1 MTSEINKSTKFDK
14 DGLVFELFL
23 KQNNITK
30 SADFCHFKKEDAL
43 KGEIMNNGIYYEL
56 KELNPRT
63 YDKDFKYDINDDYN
77 SENGSAMVERE
88 PLNISQEDIQKLI
101 NKSYKKKA
109 KNLQS
114 SDKCELI
121 IWYFSARQNYYQTTN
136 TMYRTVLNVD
146 TDISKYEA
154 SGFQK
159 LHFVDMGDLQTG
171 EHC

>member
-1 MTSEINKSTKFDK
+1 LN
-14 DGLVFELFL
+14 
-23 KQNNITK
+23 
-30 SADFCHFKKEDAL
+30 DFCHFKKEDAL

>member
-1 MTSEINKSTKFDK
+1 MTSEIHTSTKVDK
-14 DGLVFELFL
+14 EKIAFELFL
-23 KQNNITK
+23 KKNNIEK
-30 SADFCHFKKEDAL
+30 SADFCHFKKEDSL

-101 NKSYKKKA
+101 NKSYKKKS
-109 KNLQS
+109 KNLHN

-121 IWYFSARQNYYQTTN
+121 ICYFSNRQNYYQTTN
-136 TMYRTVLNVD
+136 TMYRTMLNID
-146 TDISKYEA
+146 SDISKYDP

-159 LHFVDMGDLQTG
+159 LHFVDMGDLQAG
-171 EHC
+171 EHF

>member
-43 KGEIMNNGIYYEL
+43 KGEIINNGIYYEL

-63 YDKDFKYDINDDYN
+63 YDNSFKYDINDDYN
-77 SENGSAMVERE
+77 SDNPCTMVERQVD
-88 PLNISQEDIQKLI
+88 ISQDDVQKLI
-101 NKSYKKKA
+101 NKSYKKKG

-114 SDKCELI
+114 SDKCEVI
-121 IWYFSARQNYYQTTN
+121 IWYFSNRQNYYQSTN
-136 TMYRTVLNVD
+136 TIYRTILNVEAD
-146 TDISKYEA
+146 TSKYEA

-159 LHFVDMGDLQTG
+159 LHFVDMGDLQAS
-171 EHC
+171 EHF